1 MSFLDLP
8 HIGYVIAAYGAAV
21 IVVAALIGSILID
34 HASLRRALAAY
45 GAKGASEVLPQS
57 RQGDVAS

>member
-21 IVVAALIGSILID
+21 IVVAALIGSFLID

-45 GAKGASEVLPQS
+45 GT
-57 RQGDVAS
+57 